1 MTTTTRPNGSLY
13 TKIDNKIA
21 TVEFGHPA
29 SNSFPG
35 ELLQRLTDELNLL
48 SKNPDVNL
56 IILRSEGDGAFCAGA
71 SFDELLAVSDLKE
84 GAVFFS
90 GFANVINAMRNCSKL
105 IVGRIHGKAVG
116 GGVGLAAA
124 CDYALATESSA
135 IKLSEFT
142 IGIGPFV
149 IAPAVERKMGVAA
162 LAEMTLAAH
171 EWKNAYWAQE
181 KGLYAKVFTDVKE
194 LDKELDIFTQKLAG
208 YNPEALADMKKVL
221 WEGTDNWDKLLTE
234 RAKISGRLVLS
245 DFTKNALGQFKK

>member
-35 ELLQRLTDELNLL
+35 ELLQRLTDELNAL
-48 SKNPDVNL
+48 SNNADVNL
-56 IILRSEGDGAFCAGA
+56 IILKSEGEGAFCAGA
-71 SFDELLAVSDLKE
+71 SFDELLAVSNLEE

-124 CDYALATESSA
+124 CDYALATVDSA

-181 KGLYAKVFTDVKE
+181 KGLYAKVFENVTD

-208 YNPEALADMKKVL
+208 YNPEALSDMKKVL
-221 WEGTDNWDKLLTE
+221 WEGTENWGTLLTE

-245 DFTKNALGQFKK
+245 DFTKNALGKLKK